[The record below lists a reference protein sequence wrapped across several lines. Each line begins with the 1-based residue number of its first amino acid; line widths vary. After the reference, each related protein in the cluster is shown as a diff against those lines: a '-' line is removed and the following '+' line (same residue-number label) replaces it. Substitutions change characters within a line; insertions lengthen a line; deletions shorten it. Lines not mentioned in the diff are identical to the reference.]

1 MIKKKKRKNPT
12 EILELK
18 NTMNEIK
25 TAIESNENRLDE
37 AGKEFV
43 NLNTSL
49 KVSNQR

>member
-1 MIKKKKRKNPT
+1 
-12 EILELK
+12 
-18 NTMNEIK
+18 MNEIK

-49 KVSNQR
+49 KVSNQRWKEEKEQRKLRVNYKTA